1 MKKIA
6 LINIVNIGILL
17 LIMGCKT
24 IEVKHEPTP
33 LEKNICEELGYYTK
47 DKFKFIYGLDEDRD
61 RSTNIRYR
69 GIVYSDYLERIEWP
83 EGVEIALESYDIS
96 ESNID
101 NIVNKY
107 KGLLMQIDIDGTGEN
122 KARELFGAKTN
133 LYNDGMTTEYMYDVI
148 VRKAGKEVSW
158 EKKVG
163 YYYTV
168 VNVFCDDLRKI
179 DEEEYREK
187 TYKLAKYIFE
197 QMNYRTALQ
206 IFVRDNSY
214 FKNYDLVYSN
224 IYKPFRDREDIKK
237 ILEKVKKQ
245 EEISEEEKI
254 KLVRAFRKG
263 SLDYRIEKYKK
274 FAISFS
280 DKEDFPIKLENAKFI
295 RGLKNG
301 KQININWSD

>member
-1 MKKIA
+1 M
-6 LINIVNIGILL
+6 INIVNIGILL
-17 LIMGCKT
+17 FIMGCKT

-47 DKFKFIYGLDEDRD
+47 DKFRFIYGLDEDRD

-83 EGVEIALESYDIS
+83 EGVEIALESYGIS

-101 NIVNKY
+101 NILNKY

-197 QMNYRTALQ
+197 QMNYRTSLQ

-245 EEISEEEKI
+245 EEISEEEKA
-254 KLVRAFRKG
+254 KLVRVFRKG
-263 SLDYRIEKYKK
+263 SLDYRSADFIDLYIAIDKK
-274 FAISFS
+274 
-280 DKEDFPIKLENAKFI
+280 ENFPIKKENIELSKYI
-295 RGLKNG
+295 EK
-301 KQININWSD
+301 K

>member
-1 MKKIA
+1 M
-6 LINIVNIGILL
+6 INIVNIGILL
-17 LIMGCKT
+17 FIMGCKT

-47 DKFKFIYGLDEDRD
+47 DKFRFIYGLDEDRD

-83 EGVEIALESYDIS
+83 EGVEIALESYGIS

-101 NIVNKY
+101 NILNKY

-187 TYKLAKYIFE
+187 TYKLAKYIYE
-197 QMNYRTALQ
+197 QMNYVTALQ

-245 EEISEEEKI
+245 EEISEEEKA
-254 KLVRAFRKG
+254 KLVRVFRKG
-263 SLDYRIEKYKK
+263 SLDYRSADFIDLYIAIDKK
-274 FAISFS
+274 
-280 DKEDFPIKLENAKFI
+280 ENFPIKKENIELSKYI
-295 RGLKNG
+295 EK
-301 KQININWSD
+301 K

>member
-1 MKKIA
+1 M
-6 LINIVNIGILL
+6 INIVNIGILL
-17 LIMGCKT
+17 FIMGCKT

-47 DKFKFIYGLDEDRD
+47 DKFRFIYGLDEDRD

-96 ESNID
+96 ESNLD

-168 VNVFCDDLRKI
+168 VNVFCDDLDKI

-197 QMNYRTALQ
+197 QMNYRTSLQ

-245 EEISEEEKI
+245 EEISEEEKA
-254 KLVRAFRKG
+254 KLVRVFRKG
-263 SLDYRIEKYKK
+263 SLDYRSADFIDLYIAIDKK
-274 FAISFS
+274 
-280 DKEDFPIKLENAKFI
+280 ENFPIKKENIELSKYI
-295 RGLKNG
+295 EK
-301 KQININWSD
+301 K

>member
-1 MKKIA
+1 M
-6 LINIVNIGILL
+6 INIVNIGILL
-17 LIMGCKT
+17 FIMGCKT

-47 DKFKFIYGLDEDRD
+47 DKFRFIYGLDEDRD

-96 ESNID
+96 ESNLD

-168 VNVFCDDLRKI
+168 VNVFCDDLDKI

-187 TYKLAKYIFE
+187 TYKLAKYIYE
-197 QMNYRTALQ
+197 QMNYVTALQ

-245 EEISEEEKI
+245 EEISEEEKA
-254 KLVRAFRKG
+254 KLVRVFRKG
-263 SLDYRIEKYKK
+263 SLDYRSADFIDLYIAIDKK
-274 FAISFS
+274 
-280 DKEDFPIKLENAKFI
+280 ENFPIKKENIELSKYI
-295 RGLKNG
+295 EK
-301 KQININWSD
+301 K